1 MWYNAENNAIGG
13 EKGKRRTRRKISRCL
28 TGVLLFL
35 QNILRVSYQMMK
47 NFIPVISTVVYE
59 SKANLFKQKYKS
71 RYFPDSFVLIVYI
84 GTLYSGTKSC
94 YLLLF

>member
-1 MWYNAENNAIGG
+1 
-13 EKGKRRTRRKISRCL
+13 
-28 TGVLLFL
+28 
-35 QNILRVSYQMMK
+35 MMK

-94 YLLLF
+94 YLLLFWIGINPMSWATISTILRTFYSHSN